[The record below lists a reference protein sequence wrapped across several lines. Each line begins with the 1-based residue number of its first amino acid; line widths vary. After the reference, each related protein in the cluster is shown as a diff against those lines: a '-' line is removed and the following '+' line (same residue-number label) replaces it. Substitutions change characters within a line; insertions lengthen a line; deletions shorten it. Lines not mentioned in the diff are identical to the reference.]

1 MNEKGR
7 PHVIMPDLFYDSFQL
22 SLIHTST
29 LFDEFDM
36 TAWTRYLDASFSLWN
51 SDLLL
56 AVRTAVNMIM
66 PSVLYILSEASR
78 SPCDEC
84 GVLEK
89 NSVFFAPSGYIA

>member
-1 MNEKGR
+1 MNKKGR
-7 PHVIMPDLFYDSFQL
+7 PHVVMPDLFYDSFQL

-36 TAWTRYLDASFSLWN
+36 TAWTRNLDTPFSLWN

-56 AVRTAVNMIM
+56 TVGTAVNTIM
-66 PSVLYILSEASR
+66 PSVLYVLSKTSR

-84 GVLEK
+84 GILEK
-89 NSVFFAPSGYIA
+89 NSVFFTPPGYIA